1 MRGYRNLI
9 LKDRSEYDL
18 ESSEQVRKLF
28 ENEKPEAVIVAA
40 AKVGG
45 IWANNTYPYDFIEKN
60 LRIELNLIDAAHH
73 HGVESLIFLGSSCI
87 YPKMAPQPIREESLL
102 TGPLEPTNRPYA
114 LAKIA
119 GIELCWSLNRQ
130 FGRRY
135 FSAMPTNMYGPED
148 NFDLDT
154 SHVIP
159 ALIRKFHDAKINRHP
174 EVEVWGTGTPRREFL
189 YSDDLADGIL
199 FLLESSEKDLD
210 FLFSEEKPPLINIGA
225 GVDLTILELAKL
237 VQKVVGYNGK
247 ILLDPSKPDGTP
259 RKLMD
264 SSRMLQLGWKPR
276 VELEDGI
283 RRVYEMVRVRL

>member
-154 SHVIP
+154 SHVVP